1 MKPNRFDD
9 ETLVAYLDGELPGEQ
24 ANLVE
29 QEINTNAEIRQ
40 RVDSLRATWELLLD
54 LPSDPKPTRDLAQS
68 TIELITLELEKKNTS
83 LWSKL
88 RKNRWLMLGSL
99 AILLLSTGL
108 AAGKIVSQL
117 SQQRFM
123 RNLPAVV
130 ELTSLRNVY
139 SPNTT
144 TIAGSSATDAE
155 WDAEE
160 DIEWIAKLSEIKN
173 LGNFDPPGKQR
184 QIGKSF
190 VPSNPSDRRA
200 WCDSLNEQERAL
212 LLSNYQD
219 FERLP
224 RGHQDNLIKLTQVVY
239 DKSAQTKDTLDAI
252 RAYSALLEEES
263 SRKKR
268 EIKTMLPL
276 EKRAA
281 EVQRMVNL
289 RMGQRYAE
297 TMPNEDKAVIE
308 KWVEDQMYYLNDIV
322 ELYRELTLDSE
333 MSVIKRWDLDPL
345 IDQLSPQAKELY
357 NDIDEKEARSTIAYW
372 IYFVIDPDMIGHV
385 PPEKLRTEFERLSDQ
400 HDLLELLPE
409 QDALNILKRRLLGP
423 DALEEAASSGI

>member
-1 MKPNRFDD
+1 MKSNSFDD

-24 ANLVE
+24 AQLVE
-29 QEINTNAEIRQ
+29 QEISTNIKIRQ

-54 LPSDPKPTRDLAQS
+54 LPTDPTPTRDLAQS
-68 TIELITLELEKKNTS
+68 TIELITLELEKKNS
-83 LWSKL
+83 SWWSKL

-99 AILLLSTGL
+99 AILLLSIGI

-117 SQQRFM
+117 SNQRFM
-123 RNLPAVV
+123 RSLPVVV

-139 SPNTT
+139 SLDTT
-144 TIAGSSATDAE
+144 LAGSSATDIE
-155 WDAEE
+155 WNSQE
-160 DIEWIAKLSEIKN
+160 DIEWIAKLREIKN

-190 VPSNPSDRRA
+190 VPLNLSERRG
-200 WCDSLNEQERAL
+200 WCDDLNEQERAL
-212 LLSNYQD
+212 LLSNFQD
-219 FERLP
+219 FEKLP
-224 RGHQDNLIKLTQVVY
+224 RGHQANLIQLADVVY
-239 DKSAQTKDTLDAI
+239 AEAEQSEDTLNAI

-276 EKRAA
+276 EMRAA

-297 TMPNEDKAVIE
+297 TMPNQDRAVIE
-308 KWVEDQMYYLNDIV
+308 KWVDDQMYYLNDIV

-333 MSVIKRWDLDPL
+333 VSVIKTWDLEPL
-345 IDQLSPQAKELY
+345 IDQLSPEARDLY
-357 NDIDEKEARSTIAYW
+357 HDIEEKEARSTVFYW
-372 IYFVIDPDMIGHV
+372 IYFVIDPNMIGHV
-385 PPEKLRTEFERLSDQ
+385 PPDKLRSEFERLSDQ

-409 QDALNILKRRLLGP
+409 QDALNFLKRGLLGP
-423 DALEEAASSGI
+423 EALDESAGADN